1 MDFNQPFTSRLP
13 GGDSDAT
20 LAALATVLE
29 CRGQPSTEEAFPE
42 AIIDELRSLGVLAA
56 ALPGVEG
63 GLGWGTDDAGTS
75 SLSSALQLLGYRS
88 LAVGRVYEAH
98 VNAIALVFRY
108 GDARIRALTADAVK
122 AGHLFG
128 LWVAPAEQPVRARL
142 SGSILRITGRKAFC
156 TAAGFATR
164 AVITAQ
170 DDYGLERMIMV
181 DTTAAEI
188 DPLSTINLLGMRN
201 TSTKSVMFECTVP
214 PEYCFGAAGDYLRE
228 PDLSVGAWRTSAV
241 TVGGLRA
248 LVDETIGQLRSR
260 HRHTDPHQAA
270 RIGQMLIRS
279 RTASMWIDSVTDRF
293 TTQRADE
300 HLIGHVHLGRIA
312 VEQACLEVIPFV
324 QRSLGL
330 SGFSTGNPVERM
342 MRDLAT
348 YLRQPAGDEILNQA
362 AITFAQ
368 LTRPTSLGAFT

>member
-1 MDFNQPFTSRLP
+1 MDFNQHFTLNPS
-13 GGDSDAT
+13 GGDSDVT
-20 LAALATVLE
+20 LAALATALE
-29 CRGQPSTEEAFPE
+29 CMSQPSPDDVFPE
-42 AIIDELRSLGVLAA
+42 ALINELRSLGVLAA
-56 ALPGVEG
+56 TLPGVEG
-63 GLGWGTDDAGTS
+63 GLGWGTDDTGAS
-75 SLSSALQLLGYRS
+75 SLSKVLQLLGYRS
-88 LAVGRVYEAH
+88 LAVGRIYEAH

-108 GDARIRALTADAVK
+108 GDARIRALTSDAVK

-142 SGSILRITGRKAFC
+142 SGSTLRITGRKAFC

-170 DDYGLERMIMV
+170 DDYGLERMIMI
-181 DTTAAEI
+181 DTAATEV
-188 DPLSTINLLGMRN
+188 DPISTTNLLGMRN

-214 PEYCFGAAGDYLRE
+214 SEHCFGDAGDYLRE

-260 HRHTDPHQAA
+260 HRHTNPHQIA
-270 RIGQMLIRS
+270 RIGQMLIRTH
-279 RTASMWIDSVTDRF
+279 TATMWIGSVTERF
-293 TTQRADE
+293 MAERTDE
-300 HLIGHVHLGRIA
+300 HLIGHVHLCRIA

-330 SGFSTGNPVERM
+330 SSLSSGNPVERM

-348 YLRQPAGDEILNQA
+348 YLRQPAGDEILTQA
-362 AITFAQ
+362 AVTFAQ
-368 LTRPTSLGAFT
+368 LTRPTSLGALT